1 MSHISTQSGEG
12 FRIVRGLFPFLCSL
26 AVFLTIL
33 FINLNLYAGVVSV
46 GVFSCVVI
54 LGGWVSWYLIQK
66 KPRRQLL
73 PMLAVLLAN
82 LLAIGIFWGNLP
94 KFTLSQA
101 AQYIME
107 QEENVTAAPNPDYRV
122 MDTAEP
128 LNLLVDKGYV
138 LRCTHNASGT
148 QTVVFFQSVT
158 GEYYEIE

>member
-1 MSHISTQSGEG
+1 MSHVSAQSGEG

-33 FINLNLYAGVVSV
+33 WINLKLYAGVVSV

-54 LGGWVSWYLIQK
+54 LGGWVSWYLIRN

-94 KFTLSQA
+94 KYTLSQA
-101 AQYIME
+101 AQHIME
-107 QEENVTAAPNPDYRV
+107 QEENVTAAPNPDYQV

-128 LNLLVDKGYV
+128 LNLLVNKGYV

-148 QTVVFFQSVT
+148 QTVVFFQPIT

>member
-1 MSHISTQSGEG
+1 MSNVSTQSGNR

-33 FINLNLYAGVVSV
+33 WINLSLYAGVVSV
-46 GVFSCVVI
+46 SVFSCVVI
-54 LGGWVSWYLIQK
+54 LGGWGSWYLIRK

-101 AQYIME
+101 ARHIME
-107 QEENVTAAPNPDYRV
+107 QEGNVTAAPNPDYRV

-128 LNLLVDKGYV
+128 LNLLVSKGYV
-138 LRCTHNASGT
+138 LCCTQNSAGT
-148 QTVVFFQSVT
+148 QTVVFFQPIT
-158 GEYYEIE
+158 GEYFEIE

>member
-1 MSHISTQSGEG
+1 MSHVSTQSGNR

-26 AVFLTIL
+26 AVFLAIL

-54 LGGWVSWYLIQK
+54 LGGWVSWYRIQK

-138 LRCTHNASGT
+138 LRCTQNATGD
-148 QTVVFFQSVT
+148 QKILFFHPVT

>member
-1 MSHISTQSGEG
+1 MSHVSAQSGEG

-33 FINLNLYAGVVSV
+33 WINLNLYAGVVSV

-54 LGGWVSWYLIQK
+54 LGGWVSWYLIRN

-94 KFTLSQA
+94 KYTLSQA
-101 AQYIME
+101 AQHIME
-107 QEENVTAAPNPDYRV
+107 QEENVTAAPNPDYQV

-128 LNLLVDKGYV
+128 LNLLVNKGYV
-138 LRCTHNASGT
+138 LRCTHNASGN
-148 QTVVFFQSVT
+148 QTVVFFQPIT

>member
-1 MSHISTQSGEG
+1 MSHVSAQSGEG

-33 FINLNLYAGVVSV
+33 WINLNLYAGVVSV
-46 GVFSCVVI
+46 GVCSCVVI
-54 LGGWVSWYLIQK
+54 LGGWVSWYLIRN

-94 KFTLSQA
+94 KYTLSQA
-101 AQYIME
+101 AQHIME
-107 QEENVTAAPNPDYRV
+107 QEENVTAAPNPDYQV

-128 LNLLVDKGYV
+128 LNLLVNKGYV

-148 QTVVFFQSVT
+148 QTVVFFQPIT

>member
-1 MSHISTQSGEG
+1 MSHVIAQSGNQ
-12 FRIVRGLFPFLCSL
+12 FRIVWGLFPFLCSL

-33 FINLNLYAGVVSV
+33 WINLELYAGVVSV

-54 LGGWVSWYLIQK
+54 LGGWVSWYRIRK

-73 PMLAVLLAN
+73 PMLAVLLVN

-101 AQYIME
+101 ARHIME
-107 QEENVTAAPNPDYRV
+107 QEGNVTAAPNPDYHV
-122 MDTAEP
+122 MDTKEP

-138 LRCTHNASGT
+138 LCCTHNTSGD
-148 QTVVFFQSVT
+148 QTVVFFQPIT
-158 GEYYEIE
+158 GEYFEIE

>member
-1 MSHISTQSGEG
+1 MSHVSTQSGNR
-12 FRIVRGLFPFLCSL
+12 FRIVWGLFPFLCSL

-33 FINLNLYAGVVSV
+33 LINLNLYAGVVSV

-107 QEENVTAAPNPDYRV
+107 QEETVTAAPNPDYRV

-148 QTVVFFQSVT
+148 QTVVFFQPIT

>member
-1 MSHISTQSGEG
+1 MSHVSTQSGKV

-26 AVFLTIL
+26 AVFLIIL
-33 FINLNLYAGVVSV
+33 WINLNLYSGVVSI

-54 LGGWVSWYLIQK
+54 LGGWVSWYLIRK

-94 KFTLSQA
+94 KYTLSQA
-101 AQYIME
+101 AQHIME
-107 QEENVTAAPNPDYRV
+107 QEENVTAAPNPDYQV

-128 LNLLVDKGYV
+128 LNLLVNKGYV

-148 QTVVFFQSVT
+148 QTVVFFQPIT

>member
-1 MSHISTQSGEG
+1 MSHVSAQSGEG

-33 FINLNLYAGVVSV
+33 WINLNLYAGVVSV

-54 LGGWVSWYLIQK
+54 LGGWVSWYLIRN

-94 KFTLSQA
+94 KYTLSQH
-101 AQYIME
+101 IME
-107 QEENVTAAPNPDYRV
+107 QEENVTAAPNPDYQV

-128 LNLLVDKGYV
+128 LNLLVNKGYV

-148 QTVVFFQSVT
+148 QTVVFFQPIT

>member
-101 AQYIME
+101 AQHIME
-107 QEENVTAAPNPDYRV
+107 QKENVTAAPNPDYRV
-122 MDTAEP
+122 MDTAGP
-128 LNLLVDKGYV
+128 LNLLVNKGYV

-148 QTVVFFQSVT
+148 QTVVFFQPVT